1 MLDGLNGND
10 VLDVQVFIK
19 FLEAEGLIE
28 IKDERLSSLA
38 NVLDKWSIDK
48 WSNTD
53 YQTEGE

>member
-10 VLDVQVFIK
+10 VLDVQVFIE
-19 FLEAEGLIE
+19 FLEAEGILE